1 MKNKPLLN
9 ESTVRKFMKLANLGR
24 VGQGFI
30 AENYGAE
37 EEEEGELE
45 EVKLDTKVADPK
57 MKKEFP
63 HKKGHKP
70 KNVTGPKVH
79 EGSEEEEEGELE
91 ESLAKQGG
99 NKYNAFKGMTK
110 HQNKPAKSSKKV
122 MQEADE
128 EEEEADVDMPPADA
142 DAGAESPDMGA
153 APDMEPAEEPTEMD
167 ASDLAD
173 KIINVLKDA
182 GLVDVVEDDESG
194 VELDKE
200 PEGEEDE
207 DEEEDDESM
216 YDEEEEEDENLYM
229 QERKKKVKREEE
241 EEEDDEGKMN
251 ESKKRQLA
259 KLVAERVQARLAREA
274 RIESLAESI
283 TKRVMARAKATR

>member
-24 VGQGFI
+24 VGEGFL
-30 AENYGAE
+30 AENFNE
-37 EEEEGELE
+37 ENLEEGEEL
-45 EVKLDTKVADPK
+45 
-57 MKKEFP
+57 
-63 HKKGHKP
+63 
-70 KNVTGPKVH
+70 
-79 EGSEEEEEGELE
+79 EEGEDLE
-91 ESLAKQGG
+91 EGKAKGG
-99 NKYNAFKGMTK
+99 NTYNAFKGMK
-110 HQNKPAKSSKKV
+110 KQEYKPAKGSKKV
-122 MQEADE
+122 MKEADE

-200 PEGEEDE
+200 PEGEE
-207 DEEEDDESM
+207 EDDEGM
-216 YDEEEEEDENLYM
+216 PAEEEDENSY
-229 QERKKKVKREEE
+229 EDEGSYEEE
-241 EEEDDEGKMN
+241 SIY

>member
-30 AENYGAE
+30 VENYGAE

-63 HKKGHKP
+63 HKNGKKP

-200 PEGEEDE
+200 PEGEEE
-207 DEEEDDESM
+207 DEGMPED
-216 YDEEEEEDENLYM
+216 EEEEDENLYM

-241 EEEDDEGKMN
+241 EEDDEGKMN
-251 ESKKRQLA
+251 ESKKRKLA

-274 RIESLAESI
+274 HIESLAESI
-283 TKRVMARAKATR
+283 TKRVMAKAKAAR